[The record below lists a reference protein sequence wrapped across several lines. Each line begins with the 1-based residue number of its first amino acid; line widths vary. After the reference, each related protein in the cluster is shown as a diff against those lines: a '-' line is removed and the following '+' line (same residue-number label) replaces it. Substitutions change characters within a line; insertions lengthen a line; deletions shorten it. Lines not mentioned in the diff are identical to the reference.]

1 MNWFRRLRHKWFG
14 AEYVMFTNSIGDLL
28 IRRAKKIGDHWYIFY
43 ISSRYRLLFDGSIE
57 GWLSDG
63 LSWKPIT
70 DYVPH
75 VIATDHDGQR
85 LVQSNCSCGDATHC
99 GSRDVEARQQR
110 TQ

>member
-28 IRRAKKIGDHWYIFY
+28 IRRVKKIGDHWYIFY

-70 DYVPH
+70 DNVPH
-75 VIATDHDGQR
+75 AIATDHDEQTTG
-85 LVQSNCSCGDATHC
+85 
-99 GSRDVEARQQR
+99 E
-110 TQ
+110 